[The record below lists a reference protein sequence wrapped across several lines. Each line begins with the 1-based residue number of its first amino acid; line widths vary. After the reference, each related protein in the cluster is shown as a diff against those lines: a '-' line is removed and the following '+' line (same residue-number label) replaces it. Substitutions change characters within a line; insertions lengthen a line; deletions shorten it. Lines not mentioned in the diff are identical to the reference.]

1 MADELKKKRA
11 LAKASF
17 TRTRKNLQEALDKE
31 MISKTVNNRY
41 DSFKQAWNESLKC
54 HQNYLESLNVD
65 EVEEE
70 DKWIEELD
78 KFFNEMEVKT
88 DDYIEKAE
96 NAKLEKEKDDE
107 RTRLENER
115 KTERA
120 EIEQREIEQVRKL
133 SDARRDRNA

>member
-11 LAKASF
+11 LAKGSF

-78 KFFNEMEVKT
+78 NFFNEMEVKT

-96 NAKLEKEKDDE
+96 NSKLDKEKDDE
-107 RTRLENER
+107 RTRLDYIHLD
-115 KTERA
+115 K
-120 EIEQREIEQVRKL
+120 KL
-133 SDARRDRNA
+133 FDIK